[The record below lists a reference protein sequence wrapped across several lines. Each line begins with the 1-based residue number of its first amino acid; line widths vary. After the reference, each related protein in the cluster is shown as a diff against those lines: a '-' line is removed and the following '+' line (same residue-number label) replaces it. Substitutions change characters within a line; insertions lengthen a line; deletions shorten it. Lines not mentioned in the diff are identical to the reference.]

1 MDQGGTGMKKKK
13 LISLLL
19 AATCIGSMAL
29 TGCGEKEKG
38 GGSPGALSGHMEE
51 RCQDATTQSHQ
62 GRLRRHGT
70 FHLQTLSKS
79 DD

>member
-29 TGCGEKEKG
+29 TGCEKKKKV
-38 GGSPGALSGHMEE
+38 EE
-51 RCQDATTQSHQ
+51 RKQIMNFRQ
-62 GRLRRHGT
+62 L
-70 FHLQTLSKS
+70 HLHMDIIRMKPNGLQRQR
-79 DD
+79 

>member
-29 TGCGEKEKG
+29 TGWGEKEKG
-38 GGSPGALSGHMEE
+38 GGKAADTELPADGILQML
-51 RCQDATTQSHQ
+51 
-62 GRLRRHGT
+62 LRV
-70 FHLQTLSKS
+70 QI
-79 DD
+79 